1 MQNIMQRLSAA
12 AKLLVVTHARP
23 DGDGLGSMSA
33 LKSAARAVGKE
44 VATLVPGEV
53 PVRYDFLLS
62 PDRPVGAER
71 FAELADWADTVVIVD
86 TCAFAQLDDLDAQL
100 AAARDKIV
108 VIDHH
113 ATTDDI
119 GAVRWVDASA
129 AAAGVM
135 VGELLE
141 SLGWPVDRSAAEALL
156 MAMTSDTG
164 WFRFSN
170 TDARCL
176 RAAARLFA
184 AGVEI
189 DKLYQRLFQADRPE
203 RIMLLGRALGSM
215 ELRAGGRI
223 ATMKLRA
230 CDFSETGAVQDETEG
245 IVNEPMR
252 MGCVEVSMLLVEDGH
267 ATSEPCVRASL
278 RSRGGVDVA
287 AVARGFGGGGHVRAA
302 GLRVREDIDS
312 LATRLIAACEAAMGA

>member
-1 MQNIMQRLSAA
+1 MQNIMQRLSVAA
-12 AKLLVVTHARP
+12 RLLVVTHARP

-33 LKSAARAVGKE
+33 LKSAARAAGKE
-44 VATLVPGEV
+44 VATLVPGDV
-53 PVRYDFLLS
+53 PARYDFLLS
-62 PDRPVGAER
+62 PDTPAGADR
-71 FAELADWADTVVIVD
+71 FAELADWADTIVIVD

-108 VIDHH
+108 VVDHH

-119 GAVRWVDASA
+119 GSVRWIDASA

-141 SLGWPVDRSAAEALL
+141 ALGWPLDRHAAEALL
-156 MAMTSDTG
+156 TAMTTDTG

-184 AGVEI
+184 AGVEV

-203 RIMLLGRALGSM
+203 RILLLGRALASM
-215 ELRAGGRI
+215 ELHAGGRI

-230 CDFSETGAVQDETEG
+230 CDFSETGAVQDETESL
-245 IVNEPMR
+245 VNEPMR
-252 MGCVEVSMLLVEDGH
+252 MGCVEVSMLLVEDGG
-267 ATSEPCVRASL
+267 AASESCVRTSL

-302 GLRVREDIDS
+302 GLRAQEDIDS
-312 LATRLIAACEAAMGA
+312 LAARLVAVCKAAMGS